1 MTSLS
6 FFNIK
11 TTQDPRKLSQSVIQ
25 IIDFLNMY
33 QAELARVLNVQC
45 SDIGELSS
53 GKRCLQPET
62 TEWKQALLFV
72 RLYQLLF
79 ERFDGD
85 ESLIVHWLRADNKQ
99 FNKSP
104 HLLIVDDNKLEEV
117 VRFVEAQ

>member
-1 MTSLS
+1 M
-6 FFNIK
+6 
-11 TTQDPRKLSQSVIQ
+11 IQ

-53 GKRCLQPET
+53 GQRCLQPET

-72 RLYQLLF
+72 RLYQILY

-85 ESLIVHWLRADNKQ
+85 ESLIIHWLRVDNKQ
-99 FNKSP
+99 LHKSP

-117 VRFVEAQ
+117 VKFVETQ

>member
-6 FFNIK
+6 FFNIQ
-11 TTQDPRKLSQSVIQ
+11 TTQDPRKLSQAVIQ
-25 IIDFLNMY
+25 IVDFLDMY

-72 RLYQLLF
+72 RLYQILF

-85 ESLIVHWLRADNKQ
+85 EPLIIHWLRADNKQ
-99 FNKSP
+99 LNKSP

-117 VRFVEAQ
+117 VKFAETQ